1 MSGSIIY
8 NESGSGSFMEGDED
22 EDLHPIYIIFI
33 VWIGLILSIIDVA
46 VLFYIIAGLFLLY
59 QYYIKACFK
68 DLCNYCRDC
77 VGGVCEMC
85 GDCLNNLKIT
95 LNYWYMGCYSCFKKR
110 TQTKVISVCE
120 SNKVCS
126 ICLSN
131 NNINSIT
138 LKCNHNYHKFCL
150 KEWTKQCKKQDNLL
164 TCPLCRKDIV

>member
-1 MSGSIIY
+1 
-8 NESGSGSFMEGDED
+8 MEGDED

-33 VWIGLILSIIDVA
+33 VWIGLILSIIAVA
-46 VLFYIIAGLFLLY
+46 VLFYIIVGLFLLY
-59 QYYIKACFK
+59 QYYIKPCFK
-68 DLCNYCRDC
+68 DLCNYCGDC
-77 VGGVCEMC
+77 VGGVC

-150 KEWTKQCKKQDNLL
+150 KQWTKQCKKQDNLL
-164 TCPLCRKDIV
+164 TCPLCRGHIV